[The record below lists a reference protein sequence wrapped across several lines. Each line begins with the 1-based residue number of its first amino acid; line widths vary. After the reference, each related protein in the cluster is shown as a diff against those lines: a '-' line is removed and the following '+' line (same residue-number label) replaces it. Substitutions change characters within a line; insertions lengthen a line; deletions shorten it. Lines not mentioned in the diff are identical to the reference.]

1 MDLQRRLIQYKIVK
15 NTRENKALYKIE
27 GLNALELL
35 KKDDMSDEDSGSD
48 DSSMDLS
55 LEEGNEEDLT
65 YEVINITKK

>member
-1 MDLQRRLIQYKIVK
+1 
-15 NTRENKALYKIE
+15 LYKIE